1 MTDELP
7 IMVRTVE
14 KYIQDKTGKRIK
26 IIFNDPMNIRKH
38 VVMLNEAY
46 SISLVYYNN
55 KDKQL

>member
-14 KYIQDKTGKRIK
+14 QYIQDKTGKRIK
-26 IIFNDPMNIRKH
+26 IIFDDPMNIRKH

-46 SISLVYYNN
+46 SISLTYYNN
-55 KDKQL
+55 LKK